1 MTSSTTSKSA
11 PVLDARQERDL
22 KQAVQ
27 TLWVRFPGSL
37 EDRYRDY
44 AERRA
49 AKLIQRSLYIL
60 IVLFLIV
67 SVPVSLLS
75 DEHNRDLWMAY
86 GVYPIAISLALLFVA
101 VKVDA
106 LADWVT
112 TLIGLALMTSLAGTL
127 LGALHLAGTFL
138 GQVAAFETIYVLII
152 GFSILRLPPTRT
164 LFWCLG
170 SLVVALAVAL
180 LQRWD
185 VDPVSLMLFYGFPLV
200 VCALNG
206 YMLDASARG
215 SYANNLLLGR
225 ESARLRQWR
234 DNADRE
240 ALRQRTLNEFMA
252 HIAGNPRV
260 EVLMDQALTFMLE
273 RTEAIAGAAYRLDD
287 DRLRQEAAR
296 GLNQQARERD
306 NVPVDGLLGGALE
319 RGPGVTVRHNVPA
332 GYLDL
337 EIAHGAVR
345 PGELLFLPIWQ
356 GDQALGVIELA
367 ALEPFDDHT
376 RTLLESLASPLA
388 YALMA
393 AVGREEYIRRHRQE
407 AG

>member
-1 MTSSTTSKSA
+1 MKTE
-11 PVLDARQERDL
+11 Q
-22 KQAVQ
+22 
-27 TLWVRFPGSL
+27 
-37 EDRYRDY
+37 
-44 AERRA
+44 
-49 AKLIQRSLYIL
+49 
-60 IVLFLIV
+60 
-67 SVPVSLLS
+67 LLQICVAM
-75 DEHNRDLWMAY
+75 MA
-86 GVYPIAISLALLFVA
+86 
-101 VKVDA
+101 A
-106 LADWVT
+106 LA
-112 TLIGLALMTSLAGTL
+112 TLMLGTS
-127 LGALHLAGTFL
+127 
-138 GQVAAFETIYVLII
+138 QDSTI
-152 GFSILRLPPTRT
+152 LP
-164 LFWCLG
+164 
-170 SLVVALAVAL
+170 VVALAVAL

-260 EVLMDQALTFMLE
+260 EVLMDQALTFMLD
-273 RTEAIAGAAYRLDD
+273 RTPAIAGAAYRLDD
-287 DRLRQEAAR
+287 DRFRQEAAR
-296 GLNQQARERD
+296 GLNQQARARD

-393 AVGREEYIRRHRQE
+393 AVGREDYIRRHRQE